1 MRVKLTSK
9 NQLTLPKA
17 IMSNFEGVEY
27 FDVTEEHGR
36 LVLTPVQLASADA
49 VRAELAEWGLSE
61 ADVTEAVAWS
71 RGQMNR

>member
-1 MRVKLTSK
+1 MRAQLTSE

-27 FDVTEEHGR
+27 FDVTE
-36 LVLTPVQLASADA
+36 
-49 VRAELAEWGLSE
+49 
-61 ADVTEAVAWS
+61 AVAWS